1 MSKPTRFKPVRQ
13 GKVWVLNVPGKYS
26 VSGKRERHF
35 HKTQVLAL
43 AAATKLKA
51 DRELYGNSARTITPS
66 LAEQAVAAASL
77 LEVWG
82 VSLLEAAREVADNRR
97 RAAASCPVNE
107 ACDQWIA
114 TCDMLRSKTVEGYKY
129 VCKKLVA
136 VFGERLCSSVTGS
149 ELQSVLCPNGTSGAS
164 AESNVRA
171 AKTWWR
177 FCAKQG
183 WCQVD
188 VFMVEVPK
196 KSNAGEIGFLSVEE
210 AKALLAAAAAHYPAA
225 VPYYAVQLFAGI
237 RREEVARL
245 ETKDV
250 SPDGIE
256 LGAEITK
263 RGKRRHITP
272 SATLRT
278 WLEAHPFQTLP
289 NWIRVDKACRRLAG
303 WNLVADLLTDP
314 PEPTRGTWPQNAL
327 RHSHASY
334 SIAAGK
340 PLESL
345 LFEFGHTGGP
355 TLLKQHYVGR
365 VSKRE
370 AIAYFKI
377 APEGAEIPAFAVA

>member
-1 MSKPTRFKPVRQ
+1 MARQTKFKPIKTKAGWQ
-13 GKVWVLNVPGKYS
+13 LNIPSKYA
-26 VSGKRERHF
+26 VTGKRERHF
-35 HKTQVLAL
+35 FRTQVLAL
-43 AAATKLKA
+43 AAAAKLKS
-51 DRELYGNSARTITPS
+51 DRELYGGNARTITPS

-77 LEVWG
+77 LELWG

-129 VCKKLVA
+129 VTKKLVA
-136 VFGERLCSSVTGS
+136 VFGERLCSSVTGP

-171 AKTWWR
+171 ARTWWR
-177 FCAKQG
+177 FCARQG
-183 WCQVD
+183 WCLAET
-188 VFMVEVPK
+188 FAVEVPK
-196 KSNAGEIGFLSVEE
+196 KSNAGEIGFLSVAE
-210 AKALLAAAAAHYPAA
+210 AQALLAAATAHYPAA

-263 RGKRRHITP
+263 KGKRRHITP

-278 WLEAHPFQTLP
+278 WLEHYPFQTLP

-314 PEPTRGTWPQNAL
+314 PEPTRGAWPQNAL

-355 TLLKQHYVGR
+355 TLLRQHYVGR

-377 APEGAEIPAFAVA
+377 APEGQEIPTFAVA